1 MSMPDSE
8 HHPREQS
15 EIIDEL
21 NRLIEEGRMPDLVE
35 SVIEG
40 ESLIIS
46 ANDDSGNPMRIRLE
60 RRRGRVLAS
69 LVPEE
74 ESSHPDR
81 QS

>member
-1 MSMPDSE
+1 MPDSE

>member
-1 MSMPDSE
+1 MTDSE
-8 HHPREQS
+8 HRHREQS

-21 NRLIEEGRMPDLVE
+21 NRLIEEGHMADLVE
-35 SVIEG
+35 SIVEG

-46 ANDDSGNPMRIRLE
+46 ANDDVGHPMRIRLE
-60 RRRGRVLAS
+60 RRQGRVHAS

-74 ESSHPDR
+74 ESSHPDE